1 MFGKP
6 LAYYVRLQAYALIA
20 ILAVFLI
27 RLIMS
32 PLGIP
37 DSAGKILSLTLIQL
51 LALPYY
57 ALLAKRE
64 GLGFRHLYAM
74 GLIQSLFSQTLVAL
88 AIALGIFTG
97 QDNIYTIPEFYPAAT
112 QGPGGPFP
120 VDGKNW
126 MHAGAHIVFAGLL
139 VLPIIFWAM
148 SSISFAIARRV
159 KSW

>member
-1 MFGKP
+1 VFGRP
-6 LAYYVRLQAYALIA
+6 LTYYLRLQAPALIA
-20 ILAVFLI
+20 ILVVFLA
-27 RLIMS
+27 RLVLSM
-32 PLGIP
+32 
-37 DSAGKILSLTLIQL
+37 AGVPNSTFKVLSVTLVL
-51 LALPYY
+51 FLALPYY

-74 GLIQSLFSQTLVAL
+74 GLVQGLFSQTLVAL
-88 AIALGIFTG
+88 AIVLGMITG
-97 QDNIYTIPEFYPAAT
+97 ADNVYTIPEFYPAAS

-139 VLPIIFWAM
+139 ALPLISWVI
-148 SSISFAIARRV
+148 SSVCLVIARRV